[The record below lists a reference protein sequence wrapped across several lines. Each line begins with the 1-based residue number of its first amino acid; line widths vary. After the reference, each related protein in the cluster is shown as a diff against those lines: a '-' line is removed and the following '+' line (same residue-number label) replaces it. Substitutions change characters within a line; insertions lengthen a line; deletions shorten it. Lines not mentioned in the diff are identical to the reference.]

1 MGEYNEMPVQRD
13 RYDLF
18 EVFEAWPKSYK
29 GERKKNAEGVPQWEV
44 RGRVHFVGDKYA
56 RDIRVSVASAERP
69 VPENLGTVRVKPVGL
84 VLYYGRQ
91 EANRQYWGYKAAGFE
106 VER

>member
-1 MGEYNEMPVQRD
+1 MSEYNEIPVQD
-13 RYDLF
+13 DMFDLF

-29 GERKKNAEGVPQWEV
+29 GERKKNSDGTPVWEV
-44 RGRVHFVGDKYA
+44 RGRIHFVGDKYA
-56 RDIRVSVASAERP
+56 KDVRVSVASVERP
-69 VPENLGTVRVKPVGL
+69 VPENLGAVRMKPTGL

-91 EANRQYWGYKAAGFE
+91 EAGRQYWGYRAEGFE